1 MSFCA
6 RGFEREVWGGNRG
19 FVYIGLK
26 LFWFEYR
33 ISYQQRPGGKFLEE
47 DRKGIEHEN
56 EIIVAFPLWFFAPEV
71 SRGRFGAEIVVLNLL
86 AWNICGSIWRFFP
99 WGYINYRRRN
109 PLFCK
114 LPATSG
120 WKVFYFQHRRDRK
133 VEHPALRWA
142 PFLLAGVV
150 LLANVGS

>member
-1 MSFCA
+1 MSFRA
-6 RGFEREVWGGNRG
+6 RGFEREVWGENRG
-19 FVYIGLK
+19 FESIGLK
-26 LFWFEYR
+26 L
-33 ISYQQRPGGKFLEE
+33 
-47 DRKGIEHEN
+47 
-56 EIIVAFPLWFFAPEV
+56 
-71 SRGRFGAEIVVLNLL
+71 
-86 AWNICGSIWRFFP
+86 
-99 WGYINYRRRN
+99 
-109 PLFCK
+109 